1 MKNKIKISLFV
12 FFIVSNFCYAMPFT
26 HYTSDFLR
34 LRKDENLKSE
44 IITVLEPNLGIEI
57 IEKGKNETI
66 DGIAADWVKVKCA
79 NGYIGWCFSGYLNP
93 IENDVANTL
102 SKEVAKIE
110 AGAYPKQNNS
120 SDQLKNITS
129 LKEIIGKDGYYI
141 QQQSRRFQG
150 HGRAPEILQLS
161 VVNSKVFV
169 REIDIIKNK
178 IITLKEIEFT
188 HNGTTF
194 VHDKSKLKL
203 DDNNQLNIFYLEN
216 IPEKEWLGTYE
227 YDKPY
232 TIVPDINYKQL
243 VNQTSDVLKNYA
255 GEYVYDSFK
264 IIKNENMNINLKSI
278 KNAKIQ
284 INYNEI
290 QKCLSVDCHALLDI
304 NSPNNRVG
312 NFTLDFIETSASEPF
327 YWTYGE
333 GAGYSE
339 EKFWFYK
346 GGIAISYE
354 YSGFDFDDDH
364 NVTSIEYIKYVVFL
378 KKIN

>member
-1 MKNKIKISLFV
+1 MKKKIKISLFV
-12 FFIVSNFCYAMPFT
+12 FFIVSTFCYALPFT

-44 IITVLEPNLGIEI
+44 IITVLEPKLGVEI

-66 DGIAADWVKVKCA
+66 DGVTAAWAKVKCA

-102 SKEVAKIE
+102 SKEVAKIQ
-110 AGAYPKQNNS
+110 AGAYSKQNNS
-120 SDQLKNITS
+120 SDQFKNIAS
-129 LKEIIGKDGYYI
+129 LKEIIGKEGYYI
-141 QQQSRRFQG
+141 QQQTRRFQES
-150 HGRAPEILQLS
+150 GRAPEILQLS
-161 VVNSKVFV
+161 VVNNKVFV
-169 REIDIIKNK
+169 REIDIVKNK
-178 IITLKEIEFT
+178 TITLKEIEFT
-188 HNGTTF
+188 YNGTTF

-203 DDNNQLNIFYLEN
+203 DEKNRLNIFYLEN
-216 IPEKEWLGTYE
+216 IPEKKWLGTYE

-232 TIVPDINYKQL
+232 TKVPDINYELL
-243 VNQTSDVLKNYA
+243 VDQTSDVLKNYA
-255 GEYVYDSFK
+255 GEYIYDSFK
-264 IIKNENMNINLKSI
+264 IIKNENMNINLESI
-278 KNAKIQ
+278 KKADIKIT
-284 INYNEI
+284 YN
-290 QKCLSVDCHALLDI
+290 QTKKCLSADCHALLDI

-333 GAGYSE
+333 GTGYSE

-354 YSGFDFDDDH
+354 YSGVDLDDDL
-364 NVTSIEYIKYVVFL
+364 NVIAKKFIKYVVFL